1 MRSRLALRSLAEKAS
16 CLGFGGG
23 SVVRR
28 GLGLVVGVGVGGY
41 GEGWGWGW
49 CSGEKREEGAFLGSS
64 AGASR
69 LGRRDASSPA
79 RMSLARSSCAES
91 GSGSGLG

>member
-28 GLGLVVGVGVGGY
+28 GLGLVVGVLVGGY

-49 CSGEKREEGAFLGSS
+49 GSGKKREEGAFLGSS
-64 AGASR
+64 ASR

-79 RMSLARSSCAES
+79 RMSLARSSCVEL